1 MNISE
6 ISNRI
11 YYAGINNRTSE
22 LFEELWPIPH
32 GVSYNSYVVV
42 GDKIA
47 LIDTVPACYCIKF
60 LHKIADIIGN
70 KNIDYLV
77 INHMEPDHS
86 GAIQIIRNHFP
97 EIKIIGNN
105 KTAEMIQGYYGISDN
120 IIVVKENDTIDLG
133 AGKTMRFT
141 MTPMVHWPET
151 MMTYIEN
158 DKFLFSGDAFGCYGA
173 LNGAVTDDV
182 AYTDDYIPEMYR
194 YYSNIVA
201 KYGVMVQN
209 ALKKL
214 APLEIGYICPTHG
227 PVWHKRSQE
236 IIDIYSSLS
245 RYEAEPGVVIAYG
258 SMYGNTEDI
267 AELIARE
274 LTVNGVSV
282 RMHNIATAD
291 LSVVLAD
298 IMRFKGLII
307 GAPTYNSSIFPPI
320 QNLIEAIVSRGI
332 KNRVLSTF
340 GSYTWGPGISVK
352 IEKSFESLNYDTV
365 SCKIEMK
372 QSILDNDLYNRIEEF
387 AKVFAEKVK

>member
-11 YYAGINNRTSE
+11 YYAGVNNRTSE

-214 APLEIGYICPTHG
+214 TPLEIGYICPTHG
-227 PVWHKRSQE
+227 PVWHKRSKE

-258 SMYGNTEDI
+258 SMYGNTEELVEKI
-267 AELIARE
+267 AWELSQS
-274 LTVNGVSV
+274 GVKKIKI
-282 RMHNIATAD
+282 HN
-291 LSVVLAD
+291 LSHTNVSFVLAD
-298 IMRFKGLII
+298 IMRYKGLII
-307 GAPTYNSSIFPPI
+307 GGPTYSNSLFPAVD
-320 QNLIEAIVSRGI
+320 NLVKAIKLREI
-332 KNRVLSTF
+332 KNRSFAYF
-340 GSYTWGPGISVK
+340 GSFTWAPAVTKRIEAEIEHLK
-352 IEKSFESLNYDTV
+352 IDVVASPFN
-365 SCKIEMK
+365 MK
-372 QSILDNDLYNRIEEF
+372 QAPNPDIAEACRILAQNIAAAVL
-387 AKVFAEKVK
+387 